1 VRKLTSLCASIF
13 FCSLSLVAND
23 VKLRVLDPQHRPVP
37 NARVLFYSADH
48 RFLGESNSDVQG
60 NAALSSSA
68 AVSSVRVLVP
78 GFAVT
83 DHSISSE
90 AADVVLAIAA
100 QPETVVVT
108 ATANPTVSEQT
119 GFQTE
124 ALNPQQLTNRQPTA
138 LSDALDLLPGAVIA
152 GTGQRGALTSLF
164 VRGGD
169 SRYNKVLIDGV
180 PVNDPGGTFD
190 FGSIPMS
197 EVDRVEMVRGSAS
210 ALYGTDAM
218 TSTVQLFTRTGTS
231 LTPELRFGADGG
243 NFSTAHGYASLA
255 GAYKRLDYNL
265 FGDQFNTNGSGVND
279 DYGNSSQGA
288 NLGVALAHN
297 VALRFNVRHSS
308 ARTGVQNEW
317 WFNGAALFPPDQDQ
331 FARQN
336 RFLSSVALSFKTGSH
351 WNHTVSGYEY
361 HHTILNVDNVSEPAR
376 AAAFD
381 FPFNTLDDLN
391 RAGFNYQGEWTP
403 TSGTRTTVGYNY
415 ENENGY
421 DNDPI
426 NSPGLPLLHGLR
438 RNHTIYLEQFAA
450 WKRLT
455 ALAGGSYV
463 NNEFFGTRLIPR
475 AAITSLL
482 SRGNGVL
489 SGTRVRAA
497 YGQAVKE
504 PRFEE
509 VFGTGAFLIVPNPHL
524 RPEQSRS
531 IETGI
536 TQNFFHDRLSLAA
549 TYFHQNFADQIA
561 FETIDFTTF
570 AAEFVNLNRTLAH
583 GAELEMHARV
593 NARLSIDG
601 GYFYTSTQ
609 ILSAPQS
616 FDPLQSE
623 GSPLLRRPKHAGKL
637 LLNYS
642 ADRWGADLGG
652 SFIGRRP
659 DEDFLG
665 LGITHAAGYALVN
678 AGGWYRLNRF
688 ATAYTQI
695 ENLLD
700 RQFNAVLG
708 YPALPVNFRAG
719 LRFRIGGD

>member
-1 VRKLTSLCASIF
+1 MRKLTSLCASIL
-13 FCSLSLVAND
+13 FCSLSLFATD
-23 VKLRVLDPQHRPVP
+23 LKLRVLDPQHRSVP
-37 NARVLFYSADH
+37 NARVLFYAADH
-48 RFLGESNSDVQG
+48 RLLGETTSDAQG
-60 NAALSSSA
+60 NAAFTSQEIG
-68 AVSSVRVLVP
+68 SVRVLAA
-78 GFAVT
+78 GFAAT
-83 DHSISSE
+83 DQSISSD
-90 AADVVLAIAA
+90 AAEVVLAIAA

-108 ATANPTVSEQT
+108 ATANPTVSEET

-124 ALNPQQLTNRQPTA
+124 ALNAQQLSTRQPVA
-138 LSDALDLLPGAVIA
+138 LSDALDLLPGAIVA

-169 SRYNKVLIDGV
+169 SRYNKVLIDGI

-190 FGSIPMS
+190 LGTIPMS
-197 EVDRVEMVRGSAS
+197 EVDRVEMVRGPAS

-218 TSTVQLFTRTGTS
+218 TSTVQLFTRTGSTV
-231 LTPELRFGADGG
+231 TPELRFGADGG

-279 DYGNSSQGA
+279 DYSNSSQGA
-288 NLGVALAHN
+288 NVGVALARN
-297 VALRFNVRHSS
+297 VALRFTIRHSN

-336 RFLSSVALSFKTGSH
+336 RFVSGLALSFKTGSH

-361 HHTILNVDNVSEPAR
+361 HHTIFNVDQVSEPAR

-391 RAGFNYQGEWTP
+391 RAGLNYQGEWTP
-403 TSGTRTTVGYNY
+403 VSWARTTVGYNY

-426 NSPGLPLLHGLR
+426 DSPGAPLLHGLR
-438 RNHTIYLEQFAA
+438 RNHTVYIEQFAA

-455 ALAGGSYV
+455 VLAGGSYV

-475 AAITSLL
+475 AAVTFLL
-482 SRGNGVL
+482 AHGNGVL

-509 VFGTGAFLIVPNPHL
+509 IFGTGEFLIVPNPNL

-531 IETGI
+531 VETGI
-536 TQNFFHDRLSLAA
+536 TQNFFHDRVSLAA
-549 TYFHQNFADQIA
+549 TYFHQNFTDQIA

-570 AAEFVNLNRTLAH
+570 ASEFVNLNRTLAH
-583 GAELEMHARV
+583 GAEFEAHARV
-593 NARLSIDG
+593 NDRLSIDG
-601 GYFYTSTQ
+601 AYFYTSTQ

-623 GSPLLRRPKHAGKL
+623 GSPLIRRPKHAGKL
-637 LLNYS
+637 LINYS
-642 ADRWGADLGG
+642 GDR
-652 SFIGRRP
+652 
-659 DEDFLG
+659 
-665 LGITHAAGYALVN
+665 
-678 AGGWYRLNRF
+678 
-688 ATAYTQI
+688 
-695 ENLLD
+695 
-700 RQFNAVLG
+700 
-708 YPALPVNFRAG
+708 
-719 LRFRIGGD
+719 